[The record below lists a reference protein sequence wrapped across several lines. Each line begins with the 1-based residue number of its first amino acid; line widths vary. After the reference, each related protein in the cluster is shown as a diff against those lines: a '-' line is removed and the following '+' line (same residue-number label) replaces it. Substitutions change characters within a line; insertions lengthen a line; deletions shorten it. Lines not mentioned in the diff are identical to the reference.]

1 MIKWDLFIRGKQEFF
16 NICILVSMTY
26 HIKVRNKTHM
36 IILIDSEKAFD
47 KIRHPFMIKTLQKV
61 SIKETSLNT

>member
-36 IILIDSEKAFD
+36 IILIDSEKAFE
-47 KIRHPFMIKTLQKV
+47 KI
-61 SIKETSLNT
+61 